1 MSIAVIKTGGK
12 QYKVKKDD
20 VILVE
25 LLSDDKKTV
34 VFDDLL
40 SSKKV
45 EAKVLGEAKGPK
57 IRTLKFKNKVRYTK
71 RHGHRQKYNQIQIT
85 DIHD

>member
-25 LLSDDKKTV
+25 LLSDEKKTV